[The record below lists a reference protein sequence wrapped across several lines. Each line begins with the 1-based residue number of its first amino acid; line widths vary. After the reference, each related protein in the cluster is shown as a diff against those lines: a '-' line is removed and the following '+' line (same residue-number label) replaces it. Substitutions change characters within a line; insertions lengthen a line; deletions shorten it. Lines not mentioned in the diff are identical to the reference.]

1 MLPPSESDPQ
11 DLDMLI
17 SSLSSISADLEASH
31 DAEGQSRYSLD
42 SAFRLTS
49 HSLYYRAASGMRHDL
64 LETETFDLKAQLNA
78 SPEVQVVV
86 SAYLSSLSLRLVR
99 PEIVRGIE
107 QMVSHL
113 HHDYKIDKLR
123 RRESSGRTN
132 FLRKVPLWLENFKL
146 ECNDFSIEVA
156 GLDEPVSQATRGAAL
171 QTDNWTIEY
180 KCKKSE
186 NSHPPPPPRRRAAS
200 RTLSRDDAKR
210 SGSLRAEAPCRDN
223 VTDGRKL
230 SLHVRGLDGFI
241 VDATDSS
248 EQDPFLQIPHFDLAL
263 ATNNGPEGPILHV
276 TSSSKSLSFSYSLY
290 CHYSVI
296 VAAQVLRQAFGGLA
310 KTAKDGGAPDNS
322 REWGGDMDFLE
333 SPACEAA
340 TEFISIDIKI
350 QNVRIKASMPEPPPM
365 MIEIHQLDMG
375 RHRWGFP
382 FLKAKHFRLYAESP
396 KVAKCW
402 ARLVSLRHFRLD
414 LREAKK
420 RSGGKVIDE
429 QSIDLS
435 ADAIRLAI
443 PHQLI
448 LYRITGNI
456 INTVKTLQQMHHRF
470 KTGTNEYILDKV
482 PEGPKIVPKVS
493 LKTKALLLEL
503 EDDPFETQLGIIY
516 RVGLSEQKKR
526 LAREAAFEAKVQKM
540 EERGRSKS
548 GETSRTGSDYNSHK
562 FRKHMQRGEAVFES
576 YLPVP
581 VKSRS
586 KSAQPGPKIMRY
598 DPESAAGLTENASV
612 TKEEAWE
619 KLQEHNSVV
628 WIRRIRS
635 VKNQHRSRMSEA
647 REMFWGPDDMP
658 TESTD
663 HETILGLP
671 PRPALMAAFFNDVA
685 IAVDKPSFPLSELPK
700 FLHRVGKGLPED
712 TLFALLVPVSIKLT
726 FSEAK
731 VLLRDYP
738 LPFIHIPHTRVDQ
751 RGHSWSLQADF
762 VLAEEFR
769 GAESMRHAPVNI
781 IPAQGVRQP
790 GFGIDVRR
798 TVSPVKSYSDVKVS
812 INTSYATRITWCTA
826 YQPAIQDM
834 MMVFETFTKPHV
846 DPSERTGFWDKI
858 RLILHSQITLAWE
871 GDGDVHLTLKGSR
884 DPYKLTGDGAGFVM
898 CWRGDVQWDLG
909 RDEDPRKF
917 VRVDSEEYL
926 LAIPDFTNLITDDLE
941 LGGLPDSR
949 SIISA
954 SSYENTVQFKK
965 VIMKLSGRVRWLV
978 GLMFEQEISSDED
991 WKQRKRS
998 FDFVPHYRVTLKSPQ
1013 FAKAPPGMVYDA
1025 FRGFR
1030 SHHLHLS
1037 LSIVSPIERDWTPSS
1052 TTPSTSYNT
1061 IHLTPKFFTHFF
1073 SWWTLF
1079 SGVMSLPIRQGALWP
1094 GPEKSNKKFGRHLAT
1109 IKYKLC
1115 LSPLFIS
1122 HMYKYHDK
1130 DEAGNSIVAA
1140 TGLKARLD
1148 TLLLDIHQRREE
1160 SLLIPKSTTMKMN
1173 QAEIDFHS
1181 ADIRAVH
1188 AVTSN
1193 DTLEDIL
1200 SQTSDGI
1207 EYLSETFRY
1216 TGDMSQFTISDGDYS
1231 WIDMDDFVELDWGTQ
1246 RTKTP
1251 KTSIMPL
1258 AYAPRFTYFRQTDHA
1273 GAHSPLTPFGN
1284 EASHDCIMSLNNDPR
1299 EIQCALVQSRL
1310 ERVNHQMSRNREAID
1325 RLAQLTR
1332 QNPDDMSLRADSEK
1346 LIRQS
1351 STLFNMREFLQAML
1365 RRISSKLDGDGDP
1378 GEEHVYDEN
1387 GSEDSPQMPGIDGLP
1402 FTDYASDFDNR
1413 FIVHNMQAKWSN
1425 PLRNIILKYI
1435 HQVGQRR
1442 GFIYYMSRRAI
1453 KFISDMID
1461 DQNLY
1466 PSIYHHHHSHQPT
1479 SSARS
1484 ESFPAGPLNTD
1495 ELNDSA
1501 TLARRIE
1508 KLLNDEIK
1516 VVVADDRVVGTAQD
1530 APGLARDDL
1539 KGDVAEEYVPQNSYH
1554 VRLIAPQIQL
1564 QSEKNK
1570 RAAVLVAAEGMQ
1582 LKVVSIMDRDRLGD
1596 EVSGLV
1602 QQRFA
1607 LNLDNTQFF
1616 VSHHQDFVPQ
1626 SMSLH
1631 SENRYGAP
1639 IGSSW
1644 PPWVPLESMFDFR
1657 QTPVGFSRVVERT
1670 SAKLRY
1676 YKHNSLRLK
1685 YSDQVSGSEAG
1696 QSATKNGPLETERR
1710 VDHVCVDFPRVEAT
1724 CDSNQ
1729 YFAMYIIVMDL
1740 LLYSEPAEKVRSEK
1754 LEKIMLASDFSDLT
1768 GAPEMVGCLQ
1778 NKIRQLAE
1786 IQSHFML
1793 NARGLDREGWKGKL
1807 SVEAELASCEEELFY
1822 LMKAITTAQR
1832 KFEDRSINA
1841 DGGLVRWSIT
1851 ASEIIW
1857 HMLREQSDPLMDVCL
1872 EKAAYERIDNVDGS
1886 NLNTFEVEM
1895 LQGYNLLPNAT
1906 YPEMIGRFIDPTQAG
1921 PEIRH
1926 TKVLRVYWNM
1936 LEAIAGIPVMDH
1948 FEVNLFPLK
1957 IQLEREIGEKIFEY
1971 IFPDSGKN
1979 STASGSSPYLVR
1991 SMKPLPDEAEE
2002 FESDHSDIHLMED
2015 SSSARSDISAGI
2027 EQRLQ
2032 PTLSLTQEHRRPK
2045 SSGSELARPK
2055 TSSATSFLTY
2065 RSSRAQGIKS
2075 SGDTV
2080 SLMARRSTD
2089 GPAPSLL
2096 VPEKGKKMQLFGRS
2110 PSHDRTTEQQSDELS
2125 QMISRASSFM
2135 TLAYIKIPSVV
2146 LCLSYKVNWNTP
2158 VETDILGLIRS
2169 GV

>member
-1 MLPPSESDPQ
+1 MITIITNLV
-11 DLDMLI
+11 
-17 SSLSSISADLEASH
+17 SIA
-31 DAEGQSRYSLD
+31 Y
-42 SAFRLTS
+42 
-49 HSLYYRAASGMRHDL
+49 MN
-64 LETETFDLKAQLNA
+64 LN
-78 SPEVQVVV
+78 
-86 SAYLSSLSLRLVR
+86 
-99 PEIVRGIE
+99 
-107 QMVSHL
+107 
-113 HHDYKIDKLR
+113 R
-123 RRESSGRTN
+123 R
-132 FLRKVPLWLENFKL
+132 
-146 ECNDFSIEVA
+146 
-156 GLDEPVSQATRGAAL
+156 
-171 QTDNWTIEY
+171 
-180 KCKKSE
+180 
-186 NSHPPPPPRRRAAS
+186 
-200 RTLSRDDAKR
+200 
-210 SGSLRAEAPCRDN
+210 
-223 VTDGRKL
+223 TDGC
-230 SLHVRGLDGFI
+230 F
-241 VDATDSS
+241 
-248 EQDPFLQIPHFDLAL
+248 
-263 ATNNGPEGPILHV
+263 
-276 TSSSKSLSFSYSLY
+276 
-290 CHYSVI
+290 
-296 VAAQVLRQAFGGLA
+296 AA
-310 KTAKDGGAPDNS
+310 N
-322 REWGGDMDFLE
+322 
-333 SPACEAA
+333 
-340 TEFISIDIKI
+340 
-350 QNVRIKASMPEPPPM
+350 
-365 MIEIHQLDMG
+365 H
-375 RHRWGFP
+375 
-382 FLKAKHFRLYAESP
+382 
-396 KVAKCW
+396 
-402 ARLVSLRHFRLD
+402 
-414 LREAKK
+414 
-420 RSGGKVIDE
+420 
-429 QSIDLS
+429 
-435 ADAIRLAI
+435 
-443 PHQLI
+443 
-448 LYRITGNI
+448 
-456 INTVKTLQQMHHRF
+456 
-470 KTGTNEYILDKV
+470 
-482 PEGPKIVPKVS
+482 
-493 LKTKALLLEL
+493 
-503 EDDPFETQLGIIY
+503 
-516 RVGLSEQKKR
+516 
-526 LAREAAFEAKVQKM
+526 
-540 EERGRSKS
+540 RSK
-548 GETSRTGSDYNSHK
+548 
-562 FRKHMQRGEAVFES
+562 
-576 YLPVP
+576 
-581 VKSRS
+581 
-586 KSAQPGPKIMRY
+586 MRY
-598 DPESAAGLTENASV
+598 DPESAAGPTDNACV

-619 KLQEHNSVV
+619 KLQEHNSVA
-628 WIRRIRS
+628 WIKSIRS
-635 VKNQHRSRMSEA
+635 ALKQHRSRMSEA
-647 REMFWGPDDMP
+647 REMFWGPDEMP

-663 HETILGLP
+663 HETVLGLP

-685 IAVDKPSFPLSELPK
+685 IAVDKPSFPLSDLPK

-738 LPFIHIPHTRVDQ
+738 LPFIHIPHTRADQ

-769 GAESMRHAPVNI
+769 GAESMRHAQVNI
-781 IPAQGVRQP
+781 IPAQGLRQP
-790 GFGIDVRR
+790 DYSIDVRR

-898 CWRGDVQWDLG
+898 CWRGDVHWDLG

-949 SIISA
+949 SFISA
-954 SSYENTVQFKK
+954 HSYEKNIVQFKK

-1013 FAKAPPGMVYDA
+1013 FAKPPPGMVYDA

-1037 LSIVSPIERDWTPSS
+1037 LSIVSPIERDWTPSG

-1122 HMYKYHDK
+1122 HIYKYHDN

-1188 AVTSN
+1188 AVAPS

-1207 EYLSETFRY
+1207 EHLSETIRY

-1284 EASHDCIMSLNNDPR
+1284 EPSHDCIMSLNSDPR

-1310 ERVNHQMSRNREAID
+1310 ERVNQQMSRNREAID

-1332 QNPDDMSLRADSEK
+1332 QNPDDLSLRADSEK

-1365 RRISSKLDGDGDP
+1365 RRISSKLDDDDGDGE
-1378 GEEHVYDEN
+1378 GEHACDEN
-1387 GSEDSPQMPGIDGLP
+1387 GSEDNSSHGPGTDGLP
-1402 FTDYASDFDNR
+1402 CTDYASDFDNR

-1461 DQNLY
+1461 DQGLY
-1466 PSIYHHHHSHQPT
+1466 PSSGYHSHQPT
-1479 SSARS
+1479 SRA
-1484 ESFPAGPLNTD
+1484 ETFPAGPLGTD
-1495 ELNDSA
+1495 GIDDSA

-1516 VVVADDRVVGTAQD
+1516 VVVADDRVGCGITHIATKH
-1530 APGLARDDL
+1530 AGDDL

-1570 RAAVLVAAEGMQ
+1570 RAAVLVAAQGMQ
-1582 LKVVSIMDRDRLGD
+1582 LKIVSIMDRDRLGD

-1602 QQRFA
+1602 QRRFA

-1696 QSATKNGPLETERR
+1696 QSSAASSKNGPLETERR
-1710 VDHVCVDFPRVEAT
+1710 IDHVCVDFPRVEAT

-1793 NARGLDREGWKGKL
+1793 NARSLDCEGWKGKL
-1807 SVEAELASCEEELFY
+1807 SVEAELANCEEDLFY

-1832 KFEDRSINA
+1832 KFEDRNANA

-1857 HMLREQSDPLMDVCL
+1857 HMLREQSDPLMDVRL

-1886 NLNTFEVEM
+1886 NLNTFEVEK
-1895 LQGYNLLPNAT
+1895 LQGYNLLPNAI
-1906 YPEMIGRFIDPTQAG
+1906 YPEMIGRFIDPTQASA
-1921 PEIRH
+1921 EVRH
-1926 TKVLRVYWNM
+1926 AKVLRVYWNM

-1957 IQLEREIGEKIFEY
+1957 IQLEREIGEKVFEY

-1979 STASGSSPYLVR
+1979 SSASGSSPYLVR
-1991 SMKPLPDEAEE
+1991 SMKPLPDE
-2002 FESDHSDIHLMED
+2002 FESDHSGDIHLVDD
-2015 SSSARSDISAGI
+2015 SSSTRSDDVVSAGI
-2027 EQRLQ
+2027 ELRLR

-2045 SSGSELARPK
+2045 SSSGSELPRPK

-2065 RSSRAQGIKS
+2065 RSSRTQGAAAKS
-2075 SGDTV
+2075 SGDAV

-2089 GPAPSLL
+2089 GPTPSLL
-2096 VPEKGKKMQLFGRS
+2096 VPEKGKKMQQLFGRS
-2110 PSHDRTTEQQSDELS
+2110 LSHDRATEQQSDELS
-2125 QMISRASSFM
+2125 QMMSRASNYM

-2146 LCLSYKVNWNTP
+2146 LCLSYKVGHCEAGP
-2158 VETDILGLIRS
+2158 VCS
-2169 GV
+2169 N